1 VRDWLRTARIRLRRR
16 ARRVVGI
23 LVLLV
28 LSALLLVWARL
39 SQGFNRDVLVNVG
52 ASVVIVALS
61 YAIFD
66 PLFEELRRSRVE
78 EHAMFDHD
86 DFNRHVSTPPTWSR

>member
-1 VRDWLRTARIRLRRR
+1 VREWLRTARIRLRRR
-16 ARRVVGI
+16 ARRLIGI
-23 LVLLV
+23 AVLLV
-28 LSALLLVWARL
+28 LSAVLLVWARL
-39 SQGFNRDVLVNVG
+39 SEGFNRDLLVNIG

-78 EHAMFDHD
+78 EHAMFDHED
-86 DFNRHVSTPPTWSR
+86 

>member
-1 VRDWLRTARIRLRRR
+1 MREWLRTARIRLRRR
-16 ARRVVGI
+16 ARRLIGI
-23 LVLLV
+23 AVLLV
-28 LSALLLVWARL
+28 LSAVLLVWARL
-39 SQGFNRDVLVNVG
+39 SEGFNRDLLVNIG

-78 EHAMFDHD
+78 EHAMFDHED
-86 DFNRHVSTPPTWSR
+86 